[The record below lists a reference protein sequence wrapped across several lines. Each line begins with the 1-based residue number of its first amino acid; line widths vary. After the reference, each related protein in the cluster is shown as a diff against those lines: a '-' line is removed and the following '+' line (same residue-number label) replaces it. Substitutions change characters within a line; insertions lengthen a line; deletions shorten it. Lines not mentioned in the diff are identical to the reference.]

1 MKIRELFAKDIARNI
16 QGVVKVGQDDEAV
29 VVNELEEYVV
39 TKELNRHFDKLFE
52 NYRQGT
58 ASGSDKIGVWIS
70 GFFGSGK
77 SHFLKIISYLLSGK
91 EYAGQKA
98 VGYFDGKIDDPRVL
112 AGMNAAGDISADVI
126 LFNIDAKS
134 DSDSKVNKD
143 PIVKVFM
150 KVFNETRG
158 FCGSMPWIADLERQM
173 SASET
178 YDAFREKFAELS
190 GGAWEAKREDFYFEE
205 DAIIGALAATQRMSE
220 DAARSWYDKSEANYA
235 IDIATFAR
243 RVREYIDLREKQLGK
258 KHYVIFLVDELGQY
272 MGTDNGILLNLQT
285 TVEALGTECG
295 GRAWIIA
302 TGQED
307 ISSIVNET
315 KADRDDF
322 SKIIGRFDTRLSLSS
337 ANVDEVIKKRL
348 LAKTRA
354 AADKLRLL
362 YAGRNAVV
370 RNLITFSHDTPEKK
384 LYADA
389 EDFADVYPFVPY
401 QFKLLQ
407 EVFTGIRTHGASGKH
422 LSEGERS
429 LLNGFQEAARLYGE
443 AEDGTLIPFQAF
455 YSTVE
460 TFLDHNIR
468 IVITN
473 AAENSRLR
481 PEDVDVLKVLFLVK
495 YIADKLPANLENLAT
510 IMLPDIGQDKIGAK
524 KRIDESLRR
533 LDHEK
538 LIIKNG
544 EQYIFLTNEEQDV
557 NREIREINVGRGEI
571 IEKAGDLILGELFG
585 VNRKYRYSDRYEF
598 AFNFIIDDRPRGNQ
612 REEIGVRALTPYYQ
626 RGDEMDHSELG
637 VMSLHE
643 RNVILRL
650 PADTSFIDEMER
662 ALQIDAYIRRNSGKL
677 STDAV
682 EDIKTTKT
690 RESQQRKER
699 CRVLIVEAL
708 KTADIYVNGSKL
720 DIKEKAPGERVH
732 DALKTLVE
740 GIYTKQ
746 SYITAPFYST
756 EDLRKILTGGDDGGR
771 HMPPDMPP
779 DTEAGAPNA
788 LAIEEM
794 ADSIARSSYKNV
806 QVTARS
812 LLDLFG
818 KAPYGWKDN
827 DIAGVLLT
835 LFKRQTVRL
844 ELGGKSVAAS
854 DPDAVNLVVKRDY
867 NDRLVVNIRV
877 KVSPALLG
885 NAKDLAKELFGAV
898 HLPGDEDGLMS
909 RFKESARAALYEQT
923 DNIKDLLANYAR
935 APYPGKDVLEQGRN
949 LLTDILAIHDVK
961 SFFGALQDRKE
972 DLLDYEENVQDVKK
986 FFAHQGG
993 IFDKALK
1000 MLAIYENNRSYVLD
1014 GPTVKVV
1021 GEIERIIRL
1030 SEPYAEIHK
1039 LPELMDEFSRRFSGL
1054 LEEEC
1059 DPIEKD
1065 IRADYEA
1072 VEADAE
1078 SKALTASFDSK
1089 INGQFRALLER
1100 LAHANNIY
1108 EAIAMRTESDRLKLR
1123 LCDEMQKEYDRR
1135 RRPEP
1140 PGETAPGETAM
1151 DGRGDGLVTPS
1162 PSPSPAPAAA
1172 RKIKTVSV
1180 RSLFSGTAQVSSK
1193 EDIGHL
1199 LSGVKEK
1206 LEAQLDENT
1215 TIKIV

>member
-16 QGVVKVGQDDEAV
+16 QGVVKVGQDGEAV

-39 TKELNRHFDKLFE
+39 TRELNRHFDTLFE
-52 NYRQGT
+52 NYREGT
-58 ASGSDKIGVWIS
+58 ASRTDKIGVWIS

-91 EYAGQKA
+91 EYAGLKA
-98 VGYFDGKIDDPRVL
+98 AAYFDGKITDPRVL

-150 KVFNETRG
+150 KVFNELRG

-173 SASET
+173 SASGT
-178 YDAFREKFAELS
+178 YGAFREKFAELS
-190 GGAWEAKREDFYFEE
+190 GGTWEAKREDFYFEE
-205 DAIIGALAATQRMSE
+205 DAVIGALAATQKMSE

-235 IDIATFAR
+235 IDIAAFAR
-243 RVREYIDLREKQLGK
+243 RVREYIELREKQLGK

-285 TVEALGTECG
+285 VVETLGTECG

-348 LAKTRA
+348 LAKTDA
-354 AADKLRLL
+354 AAERLRRL
-362 YAGRNAVV
+362 YADKNAVI

-389 EDFADVYPFVPY
+389 GDFADVYPFVPY

-455 YSTVE
+455 YPTVE

-495 YIADKLPANLENLAT
+495 YIADKLPANLENLAA
-510 IMLPDIGQDKIGAK
+510 IMLPDIGQDKLDAK

-533 LDHEK
+533 LDREK

-557 NREIREINVGRGEI
+557 NREIQEISVDRGEI
-571 IEKAGDLILGELFG
+571 IEKTGDLILSELFG
-585 VNRKYRYSDRYEF
+585 VNRKYRYSDRYDF

-612 REEIGVRALTPYYQ
+612 KEEIGVRALTPYYA
-626 RGDEMDHSELG
+626 RVGEMNHSELG

-643 RNVILRL
+643 QNVILCL

-699 CRVLIVEAL
+699 CRALIVEAL
-708 KTADIYVNGSKL
+708 KTADIYVHGSKL
-720 DIKEKAPGERVH
+720 DIKEKAPGERVN
-732 DALKTLVE
+732 DALKSLVE

-756 EDLRKILTGGDDGGR
+756 EDLRGILTAGGQ
-771 HMPPDMPP
+771 DMPRDTSDAPPGMSP
-779 DTEAGAPNA
+779 DTSDVAPDAEAVAPNA

-794 ADSIARSSYKNV
+794 ADSIARSSYRNV
-806 QVTARS
+806 PVTMRS
-812 LLDLFG
+812 ILDLFS
-818 KAPYGWKDN
+818 KAPYGWKDH

-835 LFKRQTVRL
+835 LFKKQTVRL
-844 ELGGKSVAAS
+844 ELGGKNVAAS
-854 DPDAVNLVVKRDY
+854 DPDAVSLVTKRDY
-867 NDRLVVNIRV
+867 SDRLVVGIRV
-877 KVSPALLG
+877 KVSPALLA
-885 NAKDLAKELFGAV
+885 NAKDLTKELFGAV

-909 RFKESARAALYEQT
+909 RLKDLARAALYEQT
-923 DNIKDLLANYAR
+923 GSIKDLLANYAR
-935 APYPGKDVLEQGRN
+935 APYPGKDVLEQGRS

-961 SFFGALQDRKE
+961 SFFETLQDRKE
-972 DLLDYEENVQDVKK
+972 DLLDYEEDAQDVRK
-986 FFAHQGG
+986 FFAHQEG

-1014 GPTVKVV
+1014 EPTVRVI
-1021 GEIERIIRL
+1021 GEIERIVKL
-1030 SEPYAEIHK
+1030 SKPYAEIHK
-1039 LPELMDEFSRRFSGL
+1039 LPDLMDEFGRRFSGL

-1072 VEADAE
+1072 VKADAE
-1078 SKALTASFDSK
+1078 SKALTASFGSR

-1123 LCDEMQKEYDRR
+1123 LCDEIQKEYDRL

-1140 PGETAPGETAM
+1140 PETAADDQGAA
-1151 DGRGDGLVTPS
+1151 LVTPA
-1162 PSPSPAPAAA
+1162 PAPP

-1193 EDIGHL
+1193 ADIDRL

-1215 TIKIV
+1215 TVKIV